1 MEHSLGPGE
10 PPDMGEPLHDGPG
23 MAGEEPRSEGALPLM
38 PLSELEEKIG
48 YTFKDRQYLVNALIH
63 KSYLH

>member
-1 MEHSLGPGE
+1 
-10 PPDMGEPLHDGPG
+10 MGEPLHDGPG